1 MRGAESID
9 QQSFDVIIIGAGVAG
24 AMSAI
29 LCSRAGLNTLLLDRQ
44 RFPRDKVCGCCL
56 NSRAIQLLRMAGLGE
71 GLNGLNPSIISSLA
85 IRHAGRH
92 LNLPMPAGVAVSRR
106 GLDEWLVNEAKTAGC
121 RFIDHVSAT
130 VDPLNESDLFESA
143 SATDSVSKAR
153 IRSLRH
159 NYATNAVSEFRV
171 VELQSNSS
179 QQKNVASDLRDL
191 HQSAMTARVLGRVIL
206 VCDGLGHPS
215 LHRQAEF
222 HAPPVSGSR
231 IGLGAV
237 FDRTTGDDWI
247 RPNEIL
253 MAVGDC
259 GYAGIV
265 EIENHQLNLA
275 AAVNPHEL
283 NQTKSPLLTLQRVFK
298 SAGLS
303 MPNRLSEASIR
314 GTLPLTRSAKRIA
327 AHRLLLLG
335 DATGYVEP
343 FTGEGMA
350 WALSAASAV
359 VPIVIRAVRHGW
371 TSDLTSEWPMRFR
384 EAVSREQYVCRI
396 LSATLR
402 RPWLLSPMMTACR
415 LFPTVTRRLVSQ
427 INRIPEA
434 LEFTG

>member
-1 MRGAESID
+1 MRSAESID

-29 LCSRAGLNTLLLDRQ
+29 LCSRAGLKTLLLDRQ

-92 LNLPMPAGVAVSRR
+92 LNLSMPAGVAVSRR
-106 GLDEWLVNEAKTAGC
+106 SLDEWLVNEAQTAGC
-121 RFIDHVSAT
+121 RFVDHVAAT
-130 VDPLNESDLFESA
+130 VGPVNESDPCGSP
-143 SATDSVSKAR
+143 SATDCVSKAR
-153 IRSLRH
+153 IRSIT
-159 NYATNAVSEFRV
+159 NDCATNTASEFRV
-171 VELQSNSS
+171 VELQSVSS
-179 QQKNVASDLRDL
+179 QQRNVTADLQRS
-191 HQSAMTARVLGRVIL
+191 QQPVMAARVFGRIVL

-215 LHRQAEF
+215 LHKLAEF
-222 HAPPVSGSR
+222 HAPPVAGSR

-275 AAVNPHEL
+275 AAVNPYEL
-283 NQTKSPLLTLQRVFK
+283 NQTKSPLLTLQRVFE

-303 MPNRLSEASIR
+303 MPNQLLSASIR

-350 WALSAASAV
+350 WALSAACAV
-359 VPIVIRAVRHGW
+359 VPLVIRAVRHGR

-384 EAVSREQYVCRI
+384 EAVGRQQYACRI
-396 LSATLR
+396 LSASLR
-402 RPWLLSPMMTACR
+402 RPWLLSPMMTAGR
-415 LFPTVTRRLVSQ
+415 LFPAVTRRIVGQ

-434 LEFTG
+434 LEST

>member
-1 MRGAESID
+1 MRGGESID
-9 QQSFDVIIIGAGVAG
+9 QQSFDVIVIGAGVAG

-29 LCSRAGLNTLLLDRQ
+29 LCSRAGLKTLLLDRQ

-56 NSRAIQLLRMAGLGE
+56 NSRAIQLLRMTGLGE

-92 LNLPMPAGVAVSRR
+92 LNLPIPAGVAVSRR
-106 GLDEWLVNEAKTAGC
+106 ALDEWLVNEAQSVGC
-121 RFIDHVSAT
+121 RFVDHVAAT
-130 VDPLNESDLFESA
+130 VDPVPESDSFESP

-153 IRSLRH
+153 ARSLHRDCALH
-159 NYATNAVSEFRV
+159 DVSEFRV
-171 VELQSNSS
+171 VELQFNSS
-179 QQKNVASDLRDL
+179 QQKNGAVDLQGS
-191 HQSAMTARVLGRVIL
+191 HQSAMTARVFGRVIL

-215 LHRQAEF
+215 LHRLAEF

-237 FDRTTGDDWI
+237 FDRTTGEDWI

-327 AHRLLLLG
+327 SHRLMLLG

-350 WALSAASAV
+350 WALSAACAV
-359 VPIVIRAVRHGW
+359 VPLVIRAIRHGW
-371 TSDLTSEWPMRFR
+371 TSHLTNEWPVQFR
-384 EAVSREQYVCRI
+384 EAVGREQYVCRI

-415 LFPTVTRRLVSQ
+415 LFPAVTRRLVRQ
-427 INRIPEA
+427 INRIPAA
-434 LEFTG
+434 LEST